1 VNVSP
6 TEEGSLCGVKAVD
19 EVLASLSDDQIFL
32 LLLRVRD
39 WNTNN
44 RTSVVAQRIL
54 WALVRSYPATKL
66 SSLKVRGAQDQN
78 SLKEVLD
85 ALKVYTDK
93 NYKRLEELIDESYL
107 VEYTLNEMDGL
118 GLFDEGKGANGLEEV
133 GQDMIIV

>member
-1 VNVSP
+1 
-6 TEEGSLCGVKAVD
+6 
-19 EVLASLSDDQIFL
+19 
-32 LLLRVRD
+32 LRVRD

-44 RTSVVAQRIL
+44 RTSAVAQRIL
-54 WALVRSYPATKL
+54 WAVVRSYPATKL
-66 SSLKVRGAQDQN
+66 SSLKVRGAQDHN

-118 GLFDEGKGANGLEEV
+118 GLFDEGKGTKGLEVV